1 MKQVLTLKTPI
12 TINGKRVKTLTYD
25 TDEITA
31 LQFTEA
37 ESHKLKSAGNKGNFS
52 GAFEL
57 DYALHLY
64 LGFAAVIAVNPDFD
78 YTDLERIKGADVT
91 EVIKIGRNFII
102 SPSEEPSGEA
112 TSEEPSEDT
121 PSTSTQA
128 S

>member
-1 MKQVLTLKTPI
+1 MKQELILKTPI
-12 TINGKRVKTLTYD
+12 IVNGKPVKTLTYD

-37 ESHKLKSAGNKGNFS
+37 ESRKLKSAGNKGNFS

-64 LGFAAVIAVNPDFD
+64 LGFAAVIAVNPEYD
-78 YTDLERIKGADVT
+78 YTDLERIKGTDVT
-91 EVIKIGRNFII
+91 EVTRIGRNFII
-102 SPSEEPSGEA
+102 SPSEEPSGAA
-112 TSEEPSEDT
+112 TSEEPSGDT
-121 PSTSTQA
+121 PSISTQV